1 MNVVWL
7 ATAERDLEALTDYIA
22 MDNPQAALQIFTTIR
37 RSVERLAA
45 HPHLGRAGRV
55 ERTRELVIP
64 GLPYIVVYTLT
75 SEEVRILAVLHT
87 ARRWPKRFPTE

>member
-7 ATAERDLEALTDYIA
+7 ATAERDLDALTDYIA
-22 MDNPQAALQIFTTIR
+22 VDNPQAALRIFNTIR
-37 RSVERLAA
+37 HSVERLAV

-64 GLPYIVVYTLT
+64 NLPYIVAYTIT
-75 SEEVRILAVLHT
+75 AQEVRILAVLHT
-87 ARRWPKRFPTE
+87 ARKWPESFPRE